1 MRPRRQRSGNF
12 PNHPMTTH
20 EQCWKVARETEEY
33 GSGIH
38 YTYDC
43 SCQCYFFH
51 PLLGALQTDWGVC
64 TNPKSPRAGLL
75 TFEHMGCAF
84 YASPYHAGRN
94 PTYHLASGPPG
105 RQEAS
110 DEDGKPSGVGHDPIP
125 SGAQPRG
132 SSSGAPRPPG
142 TGDA

>member
-1 MRPRRQRSGNF
+1 MRPRRQPSGNF
-12 PNHPMTTH
+12 PDYPMTTH

-33 GSGIH
+33 CSGIH

-51 PLLGALQTDWGVC
+51 PLLGDLQTDWGVC

-94 PTYHLASGPPG
+94 PTYHFPRDPGP
-105 RQEAS
+105 
-110 DEDGKPSGVGHDPIP
+110 GKKRPKKE
-125 SGAQPRG
+125 G
-132 SSSGAPRPPG
+132 SHEE
-142 TGDA
+142 